1 MADRKVLVK
10 YYPPDFDFDKLRA
23 NKKAL
28 RIQQQQLKRRRGD
41 VYDPPQKKN
50 KNKIMNVRMMFPF
63 TLKCGTCNEFIYV
76 GTKFNSR
83 VEKVEV
89 SFLYRRAF
97 IASHRFI
104 DTARVQRVSSK
115 HVVMAWRAA

>member
-10 YYPPDFDFDKLRA
+10 YYPPDFDFDKLQA
-23 NKKAL
+23 KKKVL

-41 VYDPPQKKN
+41 VFDPPQKRH

-63 TLKCGTCNEFIYV
+63 TLKCGTCSEFIYV

-89 SFLYRRAF
+89 SSVCPGWSGVTSPELLRDLRL
-97 IASHRFI
+97 SRS
-104 DTARVQRVSSK
+104 T
-115 HVVMAWRAA
+115 